1 MHETDDEMSYRLFV
15 PSSKAPKL
23 SSSKSAKRE
32 VDLFASEPYAKSDK
46 NNVNLFSSERSAK
59 ASKSSEQ
66 ENIFGRFLVIEE
78 YSMSYPDL
86 IIPGKSI
93 KMKPKSSKK
102 NDDIAGNISSKAT
115 SSKAGKSAEAK
126 IAPRSI
132 DPSSTS
138 TLTAID
144 FTKAMPKASVNNEE
158 SSDAATIIYG
168 LTTSCML
175 LTLYFAI

>member
-1 MHETDDEMSYRLFV
+1 MSYRLFV

-32 VDLFASEPYAKSDK
+32 VDLFASEPSAKSDK
-46 NNVNLFSSERSAK
+46 NDVNLFSSERSAK
-59 ASKSSEQ
+59 ASKSSEP

-78 YSMSYPDL
+78 YSMSYPDV

-102 NDDIAGNISSKAT
+102 SGKNDIAPNTSSKAT

-132 DPSSTS
+132 DPSRTS